1 MTIRRL
7 SIVALAAAV
16 LLAACAT
23 KPPAAPEPVP
33 EPPIVAPV
41 PEPVKEPVV
50 EPVKVPEIA
59 REELDALHGR
69 VLALRKD
76 AFELGLK
83 DLMSKEYA
91 EAEKHYL
98 SGKTA
103 LDADDRPLAKS
114 ELSAAEPLFAD
125 LVAKGG
131 AKVAGT
137 RQSDAVAARKR
148 ALGANAET
156 LSPELLAIADAA
168 LAGADAALAAGDF
181 KAAIAAYGS
190 SISAFDAVEK
200 RSSAMAVKATV
211 DELDYGPLDAGNYAT
226 AGQKMAAV
234 DELLAK
240 EPKAA
245 QDAAEESLLRYRL
258 VLARGWELTAGGK
271 RDAAEKY
278 KLEAESIKA
287 QVAVKAE
294 YAEAKTLWDEGLA
307 VYAAGKHEAAA
318 PLFRQAEL
326 MFSAVYDKAAAK
338 RAAAEAAIKAAASKN
353 EESATIVVEG
363 DEKLGTAEDSI
374 APAAE
379 GKKE

>member
-23 KPPAAPEPVP
+23 KPPAAPEP
-33 EPPIVAPV
+33 EPQPQIIAPV
-41 PEPVKEPVV
+41 PEPVKEP
-50 EPVKVPEIA
+50 EPANQPEIS

-103 LDADDRPLAKS
+103 LDADTRPLAKN
-114 ELSAAEPLFAD
+114 ELSAAESMFAD

-131 AKVAGT
+131 AMVAKT
-137 RQSDAVAARKR
+137 RQSDAASARKR
-148 ALGANAET
+148 AMGADAET
-156 LSPELLAIADAA
+156 LSSSALTVADAALAIADAS
-168 LAGADAALAAGDF
+168 LAAGDF
-181 KAAIAAYGS
+181 KAAIASYGLA
-190 SISAFDAVEK
+190 ISAFDAVEK
-200 RSSAMAVKATV
+200 RSSALTIKATV
-211 DELDYGPLDAGNYAT
+211 DSLDYGPLDAGNYAI
-226 AGQKMAAV
+226 AGQKIAAV
-234 DELLAK
+234 DDLIAK

-258 VLARGWELTAGGK
+258 VLAKGWELTAGGK
-271 RDAAEKY
+271 RDAAQKFKLDAEK
-278 KLEAESIKA
+278 IKA

-294 YAEAKTLWDEGLA
+294 YAEAKTLWDEGIA
-307 VYAAGKHEAAA
+307 VFSTGNHESAA
-318 PLFRQAEL
+318 PIFEQAEL

-353 EESATIVVEG
+353 EESSTIVIEG
-363 DEKLGTAEDSI
+363 DEILGTAEDSI
-374 APAAE
+374 APIIE
-379 GKKE
+379 GKEE

>member
-23 KPPAAPEPVP
+23 KPPAAPEP
-33 EPPIVAPV
+33 EPQIVAPV
-41 PEPVKEPVV
+41 PEPVKEPD
-50 EPVKVPEIA
+50 PVKEPEIA
-59 REELDALHGR
+59 KEELDALHGR

-98 SGKTA
+98 SGKSA
-103 LDADDRPLAKS
+103 LDADNRPLAKT
-114 ELSAAEPLFAD
+114 ELGTAEPLFAD

-137 RQSDAVAARKR
+137 RQSDAASARKR
-148 ALGANAET
+148 ALAADAET
-156 LSPELLAIADAA
+156 RSPASLAVADAA
-168 LAGADAALAAGDF
+168 LALADASLAAGDF
-181 KAAIAAYGS
+181 KAAIASYGS
-190 SISAFDAVEK
+190 AITSFDAVEK
-200 RSSAMAVKATV
+200 RSSALDVKETV
-211 DELDYGPLDAGNYAT
+211 DSLGYGPLDAGNYAT
-226 AGQKMAAV
+226 AGQKVAAV
-234 DELLAK
+234 DELLAGN
-240 EPKAA
+240 PKAA

-258 VLARGWELTAGGK
+258 VLAKGWELTAGSK

-278 KLEAESIKA
+278 KLDAEKIKA

-294 YAEAKTLWDEGLA
+294 YAEAKTLWDEGLS
-307 VYAAGKHEAAA
+307 VYAAGNHEAAA
-318 PLFRQAEL
+318 PIFAQAEL

-353 EESATIVVEG
+353 EESATIVTEG
-363 DEKLGTAEDSI
+363 DEKLGTAEDSV
-374 APAAE
+374 APTAE
-379 GKKE
+379 GIKE

>member
-23 KPPAAPEPVP
+23 KPPAAPEP
-33 EPPIVAPV
+33 EPQPQIVTPV
-41 PEPVKEPVV
+41 PEPVKAP
-50 EPVKVPEIA
+50 EPVKEPEISRA
-59 REELDALHGR
+59 ELDALHAR

-91 EAEKHYL
+91 EAETHYI

-103 LDADDRPLAKS
+103 LDADTRPLAKT
-114 ELSAAEPLFAD
+114 ELSAAEPLFAE

-131 AKVAGT
+131 TMVAKT
-137 RQSDAVAARKR
+137 KQSDAAAARKR
-148 ALGANAET
+148 ALGVDAET
-156 LSPELLAIADAA
+156 LSPAALALADAA
-168 LAGADAALAAGDF
+168 LAAADAALAAGDF
-181 KAAIAAYGS
+181 KAAIASYGLAV
-190 SISAFDAVEK
+190 SAFDAVEK
-200 RSSAMAVKATV
+200 RSSALAVKATV
-211 DELDYGPLDAGNYAT
+211 DSLDYGPLDAGNYAL

-258 VLARGWELTAGGK
+258 VLAKGWELTAGGK
-271 RDAAEKY
+271 RDAAQKFKLDAEK
-278 KLEAESIKA
+278 IKA

-307 VYAAGKHEAAA
+307 VFAAGNHEVSA
-318 PLFRQAEL
+318 PIFEQAEL

-353 EESATIVVEG
+353 EESATIVVEA
-363 DEKLGTAEDSI
+363 DEKLGTTEDSV
-374 APAAE
+374 APATE

>member
-23 KPPAAPEPVP
+23 KPPAAPEP
-33 EPPIVAPV
+33 EPQIVAPV
-41 PEPVKEPVV
+41 PEPVKEP
-50 EPVKVPEIA
+50 EPGKAPEIA

-103 LDADDRPLAKS
+103 LDADNRPVAKS
-114 ELSAAEPLFAD
+114 ELSTAEPLFAE

-131 AKVAGT
+131 AMVART
-137 RQSDAVAARKR
+137 RQSDAAAARKR
-148 ALGANAET
+148 ALGMDAQT
-156 LSPELLAIADAA
+156 LSPDALAVADAA
-168 LAGADAALAAGDF
+168 LASADAALAAGDF
-181 KAAIAAYGS
+181 KAAIASYGLA
-190 SISAFDAVEK
+190 ISAFDAVEK
-200 RSSAMAVKATV
+200 RSSALTVKATV
-211 DELDYGPLDAGNYAT
+211 DALGYGPLDSGNYAT
-226 AGQKMAAV
+226 AGQKLAAV
-234 DELLAK
+234 DKLLGK

-258 VLARGWELTAGGK
+258 VLAKGWELTAGGK
-271 RDAAEKY
+271 RDAAQKY
-278 KLEAESIKA
+278 KLEAEGIKA

-294 YAEAKTLWDEGLA
+294 YAEAKTLWDEGLSVFA
-307 VYAAGKHEAAA
+307 KGNHEASA
-318 PLFRQAEL
+318 PLFAQAEL
-326 MFSAVYDKAAAK
+326 LFAAVYDKAAAK

-353 EESATIVVEG
+353 EESSTIVVEG
-363 DEKLGTAEDSI
+363 NEQLGTADDSV
-374 APAAE
+374 APATE

>member
-23 KPPAAPEPVP
+23 KPPAAPEP
-33 EPPIVAPV
+33 EPQIVAPV
-41 PEPVKEPVV
+41 PEPVKEP
-50 EPVKVPEIA
+50 EPSKQPEISKEDIA
-59 REELDALHGR
+59 ALHGR

-98 SGKTA
+98 SGKSA

-114 ELSAAEPLFAD
+114 ELSAAEPLFAE

-131 AKVAGT
+131 AMVAKT
-137 RQSDAVAARKR
+137 KQSDAAAARKR
-148 ALGANAET
+148 ALGADAET

-181 KAAIAAYGS
+181 KAAIAAYGLTIS
-190 SISAFDAVEK
+190 SYDAVEK
-200 RSSAMAVKATV
+200 RSSALAVKATV
-211 DELDYGPLDAGNYAT
+211 DGLDYGPLDAGNYAT

-258 VLARGWELTAGGK
+258 VLAKGWELTAGGK
-271 RDAAEKY
+271 RDAAEKF
-278 KLEAESIKA
+278 KLEAEAIKA

-294 YAEAKTLWDEGLA
+294 YAEAKTLWDEGLT
-307 VYAAGKHEAAA
+307 VFAAGNHEAAA
-318 PLFRQAEL
+318 PIFKQAEL

-338 RAAAEAAIKAAASKN
+338 RAAAEAAIKAAALKN

>member
-23 KPPAAPEPVP
+23 KPPAAPEP
-33 EPPIVAPV
+33 EPQPTIVAPV
-41 PEPVKEPVV
+41 PEPVKEPEPAK
-50 EPVKVPEIA
+50 EPVIA
-59 REELDALHGR
+59 REELDALHDR
-69 VLALRKD
+69 VLALRKE

-103 LDADDRPLAKS
+103 LDADDRPLAKT
-114 ELSAAEPLFAD
+114 ELGAAEPLFAD

-131 AKVAGT
+131 PMAATT
-137 RQSDAVAARKR
+137 RQSDAAAARKR
-148 ALGANAET
+148 ALGADAET
-156 LSPELLAIADAA
+156 LSPASLGVADAA
-168 LAGADAALAAGDF
+168 LAAADAALAAGDF
-181 KAAIAAYGS
+181 KTAIASYGLA
-190 SISAFDAVEK
+190 ISAFDAVEK
-200 RSSAMAVKATV
+200 RSSALAVKATV

-226 AGQKMAAV
+226 AGQKLTAV

-240 EPKAA
+240 DPKAA

-258 VLARGWELTAGGK
+258 VLAKGWELTAGGK
-271 RDAAEKY
+271 RDAALKY
-278 KLEAESIKA
+278 KLDAEKIKA

-294 YAEAKTLWDEGLA
+294 YAEAKTLWDEGLS
-307 VYAAGKHEAAA
+307 VYAAGNHEAAT
-318 PLFRQAEL
+318 PIFEQAEL

-353 EESATIVVEG
+353 EESSTIVVEG
-363 DEKLGTAEDSI
+363 DEKLGTAEDSM
-374 APAAE
+374 APATE
-379 GKKE
+379 GKEE

>member
-23 KPPAAPEPVP
+23 KPPAAPEP
-33 EPPIVAPV
+33 EPQIVAPV
-41 PEPVKEPVV
+41 PEPVKEP
-50 EPVKVPEIA
+50 EPVKAPEIA
-59 REELDALHGR
+59 KEELDALHGR

-98 SGKTA
+98 AGKTA
-103 LDADDRPLAKS
+103 LDADNRPVAKS
-114 ELSAAEPLFAD
+114 ELSTAEPLFAE

-131 AKVAGT
+131 VMVARN
-137 RQSDAVAARKR
+137 RQSDAAAARKR
-148 ALGANAET
+148 ALGVDAQT
-156 LSPELLAIADAA
+156 LSPDALAVADAA
-168 LAGADAALAAGDF
+168 LASADAALAAGDF
-181 KAAIAAYGS
+181 KAAIASYGLA
-190 SISAFDAVEK
+190 ISAFDAVEK
-200 RSSAMAVKATV
+200 RSSALAVKATV
-211 DELDYGPLDAGNYAT
+211 DSLGYGPLDAGNYAT
-226 AGQKMAAV
+226 AGQKLAAL
-234 DELLAK
+234 DKLLEK

-258 VLARGWELTAGGK
+258 VLAKGWELTAGGK
-271 RDAAEKY
+271 RDAAQKF
-278 KLEAESIKA
+278 KLEAEGIKA

-294 YAEAKTLWDEGLA
+294 YAEAKTLWDEGLSVFA
-307 VYAAGKHEAAA
+307 TGNHEASA
-318 PLFRQAEL
+318 PLFEQSEL
-326 MFSAVYDKAAAK
+326 LFAAVYDKAAAK

-353 EESATIVVEG
+353 EESSTIVVEG
-363 DEKLGTAEDSI
+363 NEKLGTADDSV
-374 APAAE
+374 APASE